1 MNTET
6 YTIPSEY
13 VYSKTNSPK
22 TYIVCVINKITGEY
36 VYSKTTNPKKRIK
49 RLKYN
54 IQSINGNGTAV
65 FDRFK
70 PFIGVN
76 LETDVEFKV
85 YQYSYS
91 V

>member
-1 MNTET
+1 M
-6 YTIPSEY
+6 
-13 VYSKTNSPK
+13 K
-22 TYIVCVINKITGEY
+22 TYVIRTINKLTGEY
-36 VYSKTTNPKKRIK
+36 VYSKTNNAKQRIK

-54 IQSINGNGTAV
+54 IQSINGNGTAI

-76 LETDVEFKV
+76 LETDVDFEV